1 MLVEVDFD
9 KVRRVR
15 ERGVK
20 GLGQPLKSSR
30 DNENIQKIMNNI
42 NNEKYFSKL
51 GKLEVPKKGEE

>member
-20 GLGQPLKSSR
+20 GLGQPLKSYR
-30 DNENIQKIMNNI
+30 DNENIIKIMNNTTRGQ
-42 NNEKYFSKL
+42 YLSTL
-51 GKLEVPKKGEE
+51 GKLKLPKKGE